1 MKNMKEKYEDI
12 KIPNRLDQVVNE
24 TIRNFER
31 EKKLNKN
38 NDDNEEIR
46 NWNYSSCDGVN
57 FRNKH

>member
-31 EKKLNKN
+31 EKN
-38 NDDNEEIR
+38 
-46 NWNYSSCDGVN
+46 
-57 FRNKH
+57 

>member
-38 NDDNEEIR
+38 MTAITT
-46 NWNYSSCDGVN
+46 VIA
-57 FRNKH
+57 K